1 MKEKIKLSYA
11 IPVCNEHVEIQRLIT
26 FLLKHKKQQDEIVV
40 LFDSKNGTS
49 AVEEYLRSKT
59 VNNAFTWIP
68 YKFDGHFGNMKNK
81 LTTQCSGDYIFQI
94 DADEIPNESLMLNIH
109 AILEENEVD
118 VVLVPRVNTVE
129 GLTDEHIKK
138 WGWNVDE
145 NGWVNFPDYQWR
157 LYKNKKSIQ
166 WQNKVHETLIGFDT
180 ISNLPSIEEL
190 SLYHPKTI
198 DRQEKQNAYY
208 DTL

>member
-1 MKEKIKLSYA
+1 MKLSYS
-11 IPVCNEHVEIQRLIT
+11 IPVCNELSEIKRLIP
-26 FLLKHKKQQDEIVV
+26 FLLQTKQPDDEVVV
-40 LFDSKNGTS
+40 LFDSTNGS
-49 AVEEYLRSKT
+49 DEVKDYLM
-59 VNNAFTWIP
+59 NASERGEFKWYDYP
-68 YKFDGHFGNMKNK
+68 FDGHFGNMKNH
-81 LTTQCSGDYIFQI
+81 LTSLCSGDYIFQI
-94 DADEIPNESLMLNIH
+94 DADEIPNEALMLNIH

-166 WQNKVHETLIGFDT
+166 WQNKVHETLIGYNT

-198 DRQEKQNAYY
+198 DRQVKQNAYY
-208 DTL
+208 DAL

>member
-1 MKEKIKLSYA
+1 MKLSYS
-11 IPVCNEHVEIQRLIT
+11 IPVCNELSEIKRLIP
-26 FLLKHKKQQDEIVV
+26 FLLQTKQPDDEVVV
-40 LFDSKNGTS
+40 LFDSTNGSDEVKDYLMS
-49 AVEEYLRSKT
+49 ASERGEFQWYDY
-59 VNNAFTWIP
+59 P
-68 YKFDGHFGNMKNK
+68 FDGHFGNMKNH
-81 LTTQCSGDYIFQI
+81 LTSLCSGDYIFQI
-94 DADEIPNESLMLNIH
+94 DADEIPNEALMLNIH

-166 WQNKVHETLIGFDT
+166 WQNKVHETLIGYNT

-198 DRQEKQNAYY
+198 DRQVKQNNYY

>member
-1 MKEKIKLSYA
+1 MKLSYS
-11 IPVCNEHVEIQRLIT
+11 IPVCNELSEIKRLIP
-26 FLLKHKKQQDEIVV
+26 FLLQTKQPDDEVVV
-40 LFDSKNGTS
+40 LFDSTNGS
-49 AVEEYLRSKT
+49 DEVKDYLM
-59 VNNAFTWIP
+59 NASERGEFKWYDYP
-68 YKFDGHFGNMKNK
+68 FDGHFGNMKNH
-81 LTTQCSGDYIFQI
+81 LTSLCSGDYIFQI

-109 AILEENEVD
+109 AILEENDVD

-145 NGWVNFPDYQWR
+145 NGWVNFPDFQWR

-166 WQNKVHETLIGFDT
+166 WQNKVHETLIGYNT

-190 SLYHPKTI
+190 ALYHPKTI
-198 DRQEKQNAYY
+198 DRQVKQNAYY
-208 DTL
+208 DAL

>member
-1 MKEKIKLSYA
+1 MKLSYS
-11 IPVCNEHVEIQRLIT
+11 IPVCNELSEIKRLIP
-26 FLLKHKKQQDEIVV
+26 FLLQTKQPDDEVVV
-40 LFDSKNGTS
+40 LFDSTNGS
-49 AVEEYLRSKT
+49 DEVKDYLM
-59 VNNAFTWIP
+59 NASERGEFKWYDYP
-68 YKFDGHFGNMKNK
+68 FDGHFGNMKNH
-81 LTTQCSGDYIFQI
+81 LTSLCSGDYIFQI
-94 DADEIPNESLMLNIH
+94 DADEIPNEALMLNIH

-166 WQNKVHETLIGFDT
+166 WQNKVHETLIGYNT

-198 DRQEKQNAYY
+198 DRQEKQNALYE
-208 DTL
+208 TI

>member
-1 MKEKIKLSYA
+1 MKLSYS
-11 IPVCNEHVEIQRLIT
+11 IPVCNELSEIKRLIP
-26 FLLKHKKQQDEIVV
+26 FLLQTKQPDDEVVV
-40 LFDSKNGTS
+40 LFDSTNGSDEVKDYLMS
-49 AVEEYLRSKT
+49 ASERGEFKWNDY
-59 VNNAFTWIP
+59 P
-68 YKFDGHFGNMKNK
+68 FDGHFGNMKNH
-81 LTTQCSGDYIFQI
+81 LTSLCSGDYIFQI

-166 WQNKVHETLIGFDT
+166 WQNKVHETLIGYNT

-190 SLYHPKTI
+190 ALYHPKTI
-198 DRQEKQNAYY
+198 DRQVKQNNYY

>member
-1 MKEKIKLSYA
+1 MMKLSYS
-11 IPVCNEHVEIQRLIT
+11 IPVCNELSEIKRLIP
-26 FLLKHKKQQDEIVV
+26 FLLQTKQPDDEVVV
-40 LFDSKNGTS
+40 LFDSTNGS
-49 AVEEYLRSKT
+49 DEVKDYLM
-59 VNNAFTWIP
+59 NASERGEFKWYDYP
-68 YKFDGHFGNMKNK
+68 FDGHFGNMKNH
-81 LTTQCSGDYIFQI
+81 LTSLCSGDYIFQI
-94 DADEIPNESLMLNIH
+94 DADEIPNEALMLNIH

-166 WQNKVHETLIGFDT
+166 WQNKVHETLIGYNT

-198 DRQEKQNAYY
+198 DRQVKQNAYY
-208 DTL
+208 DAL

>member
-1 MKEKIKLSYA
+1 MMKLSYS
-11 IPVCNEHVEIQRLIT
+11 IPVCNELSEIKRLIP
-26 FLLKHKKQQDEIVV
+26 FLLQTKQPDDEVVV
-40 LFDSKNGTS
+40 LFDSTNGS
-49 AVEEYLRSKT
+49 DEVKDYLM
-59 VNNAFTWIP
+59 NASERGEFKWYDYP
-68 YKFDGHFGNMKNK
+68 FDGHFGNMKNH
-81 LTTQCSGDYIFQI
+81 LTSLCSGDYIFQI
-94 DADEIPNESLMLNIH
+94 DADEIPNEALMLNIH

-166 WQNKVHETLIGFDT
+166 WQNKVHETLIGYNT

-198 DRQEKQNAYY
+198 DRQVKQNNYY

>member
-11 IPVCNEHVEIQRLIT
+11 IPVCNELSEIKRLIP
-26 FLLKHKKQQDEIVV
+26 FLLQTKQPDDEVVV
-40 LFDSKNGTS
+40 LFDSTNGS
-49 AVEEYLRSKT
+49 DEVKDYLM
-59 VNNAFTWIP
+59 NASERGEFKWYDYP
-68 YKFDGHFGNMKNK
+68 FDGHFGNMKNH
-81 LTTQCSGDYIFQI
+81 LTSLCSGDYIFQI
-94 DADEIPNESLMLNIH
+94 DADEIPNESLVLNIH
-109 AILEENEVD
+109 AILEENDVD

-138 WGWNVDE
+138 WGWNVNE
-145 NGWVNFPDYQWR
+145 NGWVNFADYQWR
-157 LYKNKKSIQ
+157 IYKNSDDIK
-166 WQNKVHETLIGFDT
+166 WQNKVHETLIGYNT

>member
-1 MKEKIKLSYA
+1 MKLSYS
-11 IPVCNEHVEIQRLIT
+11 IPVCNELSEIKRLIP
-26 FLLKHKKQQDEIVV
+26 FLLQTKQPDDEVVV
-40 LFDSKNGTS
+40 LFDSTNGS
-49 AVEEYLRSKT
+49 DEVKDYLM
-59 VNNAFTWIP
+59 NASERGEFKWYDYP
-68 YKFDGHFGNMKNK
+68 FDGHFGNMKNK
-81 LTTQCSGDYIFQI
+81 LTTHCSGDYIFQI

-118 VVLVPRVNTVE
+118 VIVVPRVNTVE

-138 WGWNVDE
+138 WGWDVNE
-145 NGWVNFPDYQWR
+145 NGWVNFADYQWR
-157 LYKNKKSIQ
+157 IYKNSDDIK
-166 WQNKVHETLIGFDT
+166 WQNKVHETLIGYNT

-190 SLYHPKTI
+190 ALYHPKTI

>member
-1 MKEKIKLSYA
+1 MKLSYS
-11 IPVCNEHVEIQRLIT
+11 IPVCNELSEIKRLIP
-26 FLLKHKKQQDEIVV
+26 FLLQTKQPDDEVVV
-40 LFDSKNGTS
+40 LFDSTNGS
-49 AVEEYLRSKT
+49 DEVKDYLM
-59 VNNAFTWIP
+59 NASERGEFKWYDYP
-68 YKFDGHFGNMKNK
+68 FDGHFGNMKNH
-81 LTTQCSGDYIFQI
+81 LTSLCSGDYIFQI
-94 DADEIPNESLMLNIH
+94 DADEIPNEALMLNIH

-157 LYKNKKSIQ
+157 IYKNSDDIK
-166 WQNKVHETLIGFDT
+166 WQNKVHETLIGYNT

-190 SLYHPKTI
+190 ALYHPKTI
-198 DRQEKQNAYY
+198 DRQVKQNNYY